1 MENRITIIEG
11 PTPVFEDI
19 SDGWALGLN
28 ESPLLYDTIFTQVR
42 TLNGPALVERCHK
55 AWKSNLSIYLHFKNQ
70 MGIEEKAPIIA
81 VRSVGTDEGQM
92 LLLWIRQ
99 LPSYEDLVDIAG
111 EMSDDDDYIDED
123 NPDD

>member
-1 MENRITIIEG
+1 MEHKITIIEG

-55 AWKSNLSIYLHFKNQ
+55 AWKSNSSIYLHFKDR

-81 VRSVGTDEGQM
+81 VRSVSAGEGQM

-111 EMSDDDDYIDED
+111 EMSDDDDLFDED
-123 NPDD
+123 NLDD

>member
-1 MENRITIIEG
+1 MENKITIIEG

-55 AWKSNLSIYLHFKNQ
+55 AWKSNSSIYLHYKDQ

-81 VRSVGTDEGQM
+81 VRSVSTDEGQA

-99 LPSYEDLVDIAG
+99 LPRYEDLVDIAG
-111 EMSDDDDYIDED
+111 EMNDEDDYFDED
-123 NPDD
+123 KPDD

>member
-1 MENRITIIEG
+1 MENKITIIEG

-55 AWKSNLSIYLHFKNQ
+55 AWKSNSSIYLHFKDQ
-70 MGIEEKAPIIA
+70 MGVEEKAPIIA
-81 VRSVGTDEGQM
+81 VRSVSTDEGQI
-92 LLLWIRQ
+92 LLLWVRQ

-111 EMSDDDDYIDED
+111 EMSDDDDYFDED
-123 NPDD
+123 NPND

>member
-1 MENRITIIEG
+1 MENKITIIEG

-55 AWKSNLSIYLHFKNQ
+55 ALKSNSSIYLHFKNQ

-92 LLLWIRQ
+92 LLLWVRQ